1 MRTIAVQ
8 SQKGGVGKTI
18 TVANLGPA
26 MAEHGLRV
34 LMVDLDPQADL
45 SASSGVDEYDS
56 RPRIERFLARAGGD
70 VREAL
75 VEIPLGVANGRLALL
90 PTAYEEL
97 RRQTA
102 RLLGSDNRQLATLLE
117 GLHDD
122 FDVVL
127 IDTPAGDTVFGR
139 QAIVAADEVI
149 VPMLPGYHELRALTR
164 VLDVI
169 DERAEEEGTPLGLLG
184 VLVLNADARWRST
197 KEYGEHLAAMAREQE
212 IELFDVTVPRHQ
224 PVTEH
229 ARYGLP
235 SVLLRP
241 SCSVAMAYRELAREV
256 IERLAARGAFPAAR
270 SERTG
275 ARLIEPQEAI
285 GSEA

>member
-8 SQKGGVGKTI
+8 SQKGGVGKTM

-26 MAEHGLRV
+26 MAERGLRV

-45 SASSGVDEYDS
+45 SASWGVDEHDG
-56 RPRIERFLARAGGD
+56 RPRIERFLAHAGGD

-75 VEIPLGVANGRLALL
+75 TELPLGGHSGRLVLL

-102 RLLGSDNRQLATLLE
+102 RLLGSDNRQLATLL
-117 GLHDD
+117 GDVRDD
-122 FDVVL
+122 FDVAL

-139 QAIVAADEVI
+139 QAIVAADEVM

-169 DERAEEEGTPLGLLG
+169 DDRAEQEGTQLGLLG
-184 VLVLNADARWRST
+184 VLVLNADARWRTT
-197 KEYGEHLAAMAREQE
+197 KEYGEHLAALAHEQE

-241 SCSVAMAYRELAREV
+241 GCSVAMAYRELADEV
-256 IERLAARGAFPAAR
+256 IERLAARGAFQAPR
-270 SERTG
+270 SERPG
-275 ARLIEPQEAI
+275 ARL
-285 GSEA
+285 